1 MRYRY
6 DTGNIIDQEKGE
18 LLTEIQVRNRLNQQ
32 DTLIKTQKQDINEL
46 TQLNNQYYNKM
57 TTSQKEIKNIKN
69 TIKNLMENE
78 RTRLGYNSLKQAY
91 EAIK

>member
-1 MRYRY
+1 MRYKY

-57 TTSQKEIKNIKN
+57 VNSQKQIKD
-69 TIKNLMENE
+69 IKNLIQSSMETE
-78 RTRLGYNSLKQAY
+78 RTHIGYNTLKQLW
-91 EAIK
+91 EAIQ